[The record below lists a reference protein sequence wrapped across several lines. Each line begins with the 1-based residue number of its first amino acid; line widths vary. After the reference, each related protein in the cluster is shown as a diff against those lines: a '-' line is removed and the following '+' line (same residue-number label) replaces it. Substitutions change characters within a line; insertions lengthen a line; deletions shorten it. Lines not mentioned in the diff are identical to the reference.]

1 MNLKILQLI
10 LLAIFWTNF
19 AVSQTITVTNLNPS
33 GSGSLGNAINQYS
46 SSGGT
51 IVFANNLSGTITISS
66 GFTNITSNLTITGNG
81 KTNTTIS
88 GGGSSSRMFSVS
100 GNGNLTLNSLTLKN
114 NGSPGSNAGS
124 IFYLNNVTGGITT
137 NDVLITECSH
147 TISFISNKGTLN
159 VNNSQ
164 IDNNAGNYLFRSD
177 WGNTPEGCPIN
188 ESVFTNKTIIQNSD
202 ITNNSGVV
210 FRTERFVKIDNCNI
224 ANNSSNIFAYFRGV
238 NVYKVLG
245 SNIENTGGF
254 SFYSWIQ
261 SNTGGWGNKILCSDH
276 FSFDGNTF
284 VNSGNITIPGNYG
297 PSFTVGNNSFDRAIS
312 NYLSYDSSSPPT
324 LSSNSLS
331 SPPSD
336 ISLSSTSV
344 DENVSIGTTV
354 GGLTTT
360 DAGSGDSHTYT
371 LVSGTGD
378 TDNASFSI
386 SGANLL
392 TNTALDYETK
402 SSYNIRVQTSDGTDS
417 YQEAF
422 TISVNDLNEAP
433 TDIDLSATA
442 VDENLT
448 SGTTF
453 GGLTTTDGDNGDSF
467 TYTLVSGA
475 GDTDNASFSI
485 SGANLLTNTALDYE
499 TKSSYNIRVQT
510 SDGTDSYQEAFTITV
525 NDLTESSI
533 TQVASNNPNG
543 TYRIGETIDI
553 QVTFDNA
560 VTVSGSPRLLLE
572 TGDSDS
578 YATYFSGSGSTVLTF
593 RYTVNEDDL
602 SGDLDYA
609 STAALELN
617 GGTIVSSSNT
627 AAALSLPSIGSNK
640 RIKKIVITENS
651 GGHQT
656 LKAIHMIVAPDG
668 GSVIDVATTSLAG
681 ASTTDTHHQN
691 NFGDDR
697 LVINLLQNKTNN
709 KSYTFNSPATA
720 EITFNQSYSI
730 NDLHE
735 FTFYGWARYGGG
747 YYGRIANF
755 NFSFKDDDGTEVYSF
770 TSPSTYINGSS
781 QLVVHRLIGEK
792 GASDGSIWQDD
803 INGHFSSAGYGS
815 GWYVNDHTLPS
826 HGGGSS
832 LASVKNIVIDGILA
846 PTITQT
852 QIALDNSSVSLS
864 FSEAVFNTNSGSG
877 SLQANDFTLSLS
889 GGNATLSSTTPSSI
903 SIDGTTVT
911 LGLALSGTPNGKEL
925 LTVSPAVNSIYDSG
939 GTAAEP
945 TQNNNT
951 SHLIPNI
958 VTTNLV
964 LFLDAANNSSY
975 SGSGNNW
982 YDLSGNNNHGV
993 IDGAS
998 YSAVGGGSI
1007 SFDGTNDRVIIQD
1020 NNTLDF
1026 SSEITISYVLE
1037 PNWGDWSPFIS
1048 KGGGTNNRNFSTWVG
1063 SDKGI
1068 DIDNRSSGSMIK
1080 PTYTAS
1086 SEMANG
1092 RLSVVTVAIE
1102 NSTGIIRT
1110 YVNGI
1115 LRNSQSGTL
1124 GSPNS
1129 GLLYIGN
1136 HGDENFG
1143 SGKIN
1148 KLLLYNQALTNDQVY
1163 QNYLAITNTPQ
1174 ITVTSITTD
1183 NSSASLTFDQVTF
1196 NTDGG
1201 SGSLQASD
1209 FILSLSGGNATLSSA
1224 TPSSISISGN
1234 TIELGLSLSGVVDGN
1249 EVLTIS
1255 PVAHAVF
1262 NTYGFAATSAQS
1274 NNTVNLIFTNSVPTD
1289 IALSSS
1295 SINEN
1300 VVTGTTIGALSSTDA
1315 DTGDIHTYSLISGT
1329 GDTDN
1334 GSFTVSG
1341 TNLLTATAL
1350 DFEVKSSY
1358 AIRLETSDGSAT
1370 YSKALTITVND
1381 VNEAPT
1387 DIVLSATAV
1396 DENLTSGTVVG
1407 GLTTTDVD
1415 GGDTFTYTLVGG
1427 GSDNDR
1433 FSISGANLV
1442 TGAGFDFETKNSYSV
1457 VIQTSDGSATYSK
1470 TLTITVN
1477 DVNEAPTDIDLS
1489 ATAVDENL
1497 TSGTVVGGLTT
1508 TDVDSGDTFTY
1519 TLVDGVGSDDNAS
1532 FSISGG
1538 SEVSYALDFD
1548 GSNDHVT
1555 TSIDADRNVMPST
1568 TWSGWIKPTGTSG
1581 WQVIFGME
1589 DGGWDRMLIIESGSL
1604 QLSMGQTGG
1613 RWQTGVNVLP
1623 NVWQHV
1629 VAVYDNGS
1637 MRMYFNGTEY
1647 STGNDEGNHSS
1658 AGMFTIGGNQTHSP
1672 HNYFRGLIDEVAV
1685 WDEALNASEI
1695 STLYNTGSG
1704 LDASSNSG
1712 NYTSSSNLVGYF
1724 KMNEGSGTTITDSS
1738 GSGNSVTL
1746 TNMDASSDWVTGTIA
1761 PTSQNQG
1768 SGTDLL
1774 TDAVFDYETKSSYN
1788 IRVQT
1793 SDGMS
1798 SYEEA
1803 FTISVNDVND
1813 VPTDIDL
1820 STSSV
1825 NENVATGTTV
1835 GGLSTTDADNGD
1847 TFTYTLVAGTGATDN
1862 ANFSIS
1868 GANLL
1873 TAAALDFETKSSY
1886 SIRVQTSDGT
1896 DSYQEVFTISVDDV
1910 NEAPTSI
1917 EASGIT
1923 AGSSQMISSGL
1934 IVHLDASN
1942 AASTATPN
1950 SSWID
1955 LSGNDNHGDIM
1966 NGVSFENNSFK
1977 TSNASGRSGV
1987 RVGPLPT
1994 ILKNTHSFTV
2004 VVKVTPQSTSGNILG
2019 LSSSSVHGGWNAP
2032 VIPSANSKIFPGLHN
2047 AHGQFQRPFV
2057 VGTTYEYVYSFNH
2070 TNNEH
2075 KFYEDGEL
2083 VNTRIVGFGAANSS
2097 GYLFLGDDNP
2107 GCCGDYEGVHSA
2119 DFVGD
2124 YERLLVYDKALTDE
2138 EITGL
2143 YQSGP
2148 SGIEENSVNGTL
2160 ITTLSA
2166 TDQDT
2171 NNTNTYSLV
2180 DGPGDLGRD
2189 NASVTV
2195 SGTQILVNGP
2205 IDYETTPYL
2214 LINVQVNDGT
2224 NTLTSSFTLTVL
2236 DVNDN
2241 APSAMVLSNSAFVEG
2256 LVSGSSIATLTS
2268 VDVDTASLNT
2278 FSYSLIDGDGSNDN
2292 SNNRFTINGNSLVSS
2307 GTFDYETTTSHNI
2320 YVQVN
2325 DGANTYNQAFT
2336 LTVINQNDPPTDI
2349 ELSTTIF
2356 DENMPMSS
2364 AIAVLTAEDQ
2374 NADDVHTFTLTAT
2387 NSNEDDDNGSF
2398 TVSGTQL
2405 LTNDNFDFETKNSYN
2420 ILLKVSDG
2428 TGTTDYYEAFT
2439 ITVSD
2444 LNEVP
2449 TKINLSQESFSNN
2462 GLILHLDSGN
2472 SSSYPGSGNTWYD
2485 LSENNYNAVL
2495 MNSPSYSNTSG
2506 GLLSLNGS
2514 SQWIQLNSFAGVL
2527 TNNSAYTISIWF
2539 KSTETNP
2546 SGGIYNNAIF
2556 SMHST
2561 NGDNRYRIGAAPDA
2575 NRGLYYNFGT
2585 GSSEGRVSQINLHD
2599 NQWHN
2604 MTITKNTGV
2613 EAQFYIDDVLRTSN
2627 GSITN
2632 GVNFNGVGQ
2641 VSIGQEYDG
2650 GNTSDHFQGAIPVV
2664 MFYNKA
2670 LEADDRSSLY
2680 GHYKKR
2686 YIDGEQTEPVSSE
2699 GNGISITENTALNT
2713 FVGTLQAE
2721 DQDSNNTFTYGLVD
2735 GAGDLGRDN
2744 VSVTVSGTQILVN
2757 GPIDFETTPYLLIS
2771 VQVNDGLNTITSSFT
2786 ININD
2791 LNDTPPSQIGL
2802 STTTFA
2808 EDITNGSVVATLSA
2822 TDADT
2827 ASLNSFSYSLV
2838 SGDGTNDASNARFSI
2853 SGNTLVTNG
2862 TFDYETAA
2870 SHPIYLEVNDGAN
2883 SFKQAFTLMVNN
2895 QNDAPSDIALSQ
2907 TAFFEG
2913 VANGSALTS
2922 LSTSDQDTADTH
2934 TFTLASSGDSLDD
2947 DNGSFSVSGTTLIT
2961 EVEFDYETKT
2971 SYNIYLKVS
2980 DGSSDYYEAFTL
2992 TVSDT
2997 NDSIPSDINF
3007 GSGIS
3012 TDGLILHLDAA
3023 NVNSYDGTGNTWYD
3037 LSGNGNDA
3045 TLIGPEY
3052 NTDGY
3057 FEFDGNDIVQ
3067 SINASGLTNLTIE
3080 VWMYDNTS
3088 SGQRDL
3094 LTYNGNAGSYTF
3106 SYLNKFR
3113 TDGNGL
3119 GASQFP
3125 TTLISNQW
3133 TRFAYVKNQKIFVN
3147 NTKTLKQAGNDN
3159 PYGNLSFG
3167 NARSDVNNKF
3177 RGKMSKI
3184 LVYQTALTDD
3194 ELDTNYTAFESR
3206 HSGGSTSSGGPTLS
3220 IDDNA
3225 PLNTIVGTMQAE
3237 DLDANS
3243 SFSFALVNGNGTN
3256 DADNGLFVVSGNQ
3269 LVLNAELDY
3278 QIQTS
3283 ANVNIQVSDGVNTFN
3298 KSFTFPINDK
3308 TGPRLSAL
3316 TIANNNA
3323 SITLQFDETTFST
3336 ASATGSL
3343 DPTDFALSIVG
3354 GTATLSASV
3363 PSSLTFNGSQ
3373 YTMVLPIEGYPN
3385 GNEIIS
3391 VNAVTNSIYDALGNV
3406 ADGLL
3411 NNSIALNTDTDQDGI
3426 VDLFD
3431 TCPATPSGETANAD
3445 GCSESQRDPDNDLIF
3460 GEADNC
3466 PFTFNPNQVDTD
3478 GDGIGDICDPDDDND
3493 GIPDGS
3499 DNCPLTPNSDQE
3511 DSDLDGIG
3519 NACDADN
3526 DNDGVS
3532 DADEIALGLDPFSR
3546 DSDGDGYDDG
3556 ADVFP
3561 SDPLEWFDTDGDGVG
3576 NNTDADDDNDGSL
3589 DNEDDFPLD
3598 AQEWLDTDGDTIGN
3612 NADPDDDNDG
3622 FLDRN
3627 DAFPLDS
3634 FEWLD
3639 TDDDGIGNNADTD
3652 DDGDDYYDDD
3662 EIECGSNPLLR
3673 WSRPD
3678 DFDRD
3683 LIPDCI
3689 DQDDDNDECLDED
3702 DLYPLNP
3709 YECLDTDGDGFGD
3722 NADWDADNDGVHD
3735 NLDAFPQDPNE
3746 SKDTDGDGIGDNAD
3760 PDKNNDGFPDDVALV
3775 SPVLTPQ
3782 SNGIEATWRIVNLEM
3797 YPYSIVRVFSPNGAV
3812 VFKAIQYQNDWKGTH
3827 YKTGKALPTG
3837 PYLYEIYIGEKQE
3850 PLTGWLYIFN

>member
-433 TDIDLSATA
+433 TDIGFAGTSSLEYLIVGGGGAGGKGNSNEGGGGGGAGGYLTGTITSIFGETFAVTVGAGGTGVNSTSSPGGNGGNSSLAGQNITTVTALGGGGGGACSSATGSNGASGGGGSGCGTDRPGGSGTTGQGNNGGTGRWINHSPGNGNGGGGGGSSTAGTNGASRNAGTIGGGGAGTSNDISGSTTIYTAGGNGGPGRAYGNYNPPNQTGNSGNGGIGGTNYSGGNGANGTVVIRYSGNQIAIGGTVIQSGGYTIHSFTQIENSSIVFQSGSASSSSSSIDEGVSIGTLVGSLLATDEDDSTNTFTLVSGDGDTNNELFSISNSNLLVNGLIDYEQTQVLDIRVQVTDGQFTYDKALTINVNDVNEAPTDIAITDSSVDENLASGTTVGGLTTTDGDNGDSFTYSLVNGVGSDDNPSFSISGANLLTNTVLDYETKSSYNIRVQTSDGSSTYSKTFTITVNDVNETPTDIDLSATA
-442 VDENLT
+442 VDENLA
-448 SGTTF
+448 SGTIV

-510 SDGTDSYQEAFTITV
+510 SDGTDSYQEAFTISI

-533 TQVASNNPNG
+533 TQVTSNNPNG
-543 TYRIGETIDI
+543 TYIIGETIDI
-553 QVTFDNA
+553 HVTFDNA

-958 VTTNLV
+958 VTTNLA

-993 IDGAS
+993 IDGAG

-1007 SFDGTNDRVIIQD
+1007 SFDGTNDQVIIQD

-1037 PNWGDWSPFIS
+1037 PNWGTWSPFIS

-1068 DIDNRSSGSMIK
+1068 DIDNLSSGSMIK

-1092 RLSVVTVAIE
+1092 RLSVVTVAID
-1102 NSTGIIRT
+1102 NSTGILRT

-1115 LRNSQSGTL
+1115 LRNSRSGTL

-1174 ITVTSITTD
+1174 ITVTSITSD

-1196 NTDGG
+1196 NTDAG

-1262 NTYGFAATSAQS
+1262 NTNGFAATLVQS
-1274 NNTVNLIFTNSVPTD
+1274 NNTVNLNFTNSVPTD

-1295 SINEN
+1295 SIDEN

-1315 DTGDIHTYSLISGT
+1315 DAGDIHNYSLISGT

-1341 TNLLTATAL
+1341 TSLLTATAL

-1358 AIRLETSDGSAT
+1358 AIRLE
-1370 YSKALTITVND
+1370 
-1381 VNEAPT
+1381 
-1387 DIVLSATAV
+1387 
-1396 DENLTSGTVVG
+1396 
-1407 GLTTTDVD
+1407 
-1415 GGDTFTYTLVGG
+1415 
-1427 GSDNDR
+1427 
-1433 FSISGANLV
+1433 
-1442 TGAGFDFETKNSYSV
+1442 
-1457 VIQTSDGSATYSK
+1457 TSDGSATYSK

-1489 ATAVDENL
+1489 ATTVDENLTSGTIIGGLTTTDVDSGDTFTYTLVGGGSDNDSFSISGTNLVTGAGFDFEIKNSYSIVIQTSDGSATYSKTLTIAVNDVNEASTDIDLSATAVDENL
-1497 TSGTVVGGLTT
+1497 TSGTVVGGLNT

-1538 SEVSYALDFD
+1538 SGGSYALDFD

-1589 DGGWDRMLIIESGSL
+1589 DGGWDRMLIVESGSL

-1658 AGMFTIGGNQTHSP
+1658 TGMFTIGGNQTHSP
-1672 HNYFRGLIDEVAV
+1672 HNYFGGLIDEVAV
-1685 WDEALNASEI
+1685 WDEALSASEI

-1704 LDASSNSG
+1704 LDASSDSG

-1724 KMNEGSGTTITDSS
+1724 KMNEGSGTIITDSS
-1738 GSGNSVTL
+1738 GSGNSGTL

-1825 NENVATGTTV
+1825 NENVTTGTTV
-1835 GGLSTTDADNGD
+1835 GELTTIDADNGD

-1862 ANFSIS
+1862 VSFSIS

-1896 DSYQEVFTISVDDV
+1896 DSYQKVFTISVDDV

-1917 EASGIT
+1917 EVSGST
-1923 AGSSQMISSGL
+1923 GGGSQMISSGL

-1955 LSGNDNHGDIM
+1955 LSGNGNHGDIM
-1966 NGVSFENNSFK
+1966 NG
-1977 TSNASGRSGV
+1977 
-1987 RVGPLPT
+1987 
-1994 ILKNTHSFTV
+1994 
-2004 VVKVTPQSTSGNILG
+2004 
-2019 LSSSSVHGGWNAP
+2019 
-2032 VIPSANSKIFPGLHN
+2032 
-2047 AHGQFQRPFV
+2047 
-2057 VGTTYEYVYSFNH
+2057 
-2070 TNNEH
+2070 
-2075 KFYEDGEL
+2075 
-2083 VNTRIVGFGAANSS
+2083 
-2097 GYLFLGDDNP
+2097 
-2107 GCCGDYEGVHSA
+2107 
-2119 DFVGD
+2119 
-2124 YERLLVYDKALTDE
+2124 
-2138 EITGL
+2138 
-2143 YQSGP
+2143 
-2148 SGIEENSVNGTL
+2148 
-2160 ITTLSA
+2160 
-2166 TDQDT
+2166 
-2171 NNTNTYSLV
+2171 
-2180 DGPGDLGRD
+2180 
-2189 NASVTV
+2189 
-2195 SGTQILVNGP
+2195 
-2205 IDYETTPYL
+2205 
-2214 LINVQVNDGT
+2214 
-2224 NTLTSSFTLTVL
+2224 
-2236 DVNDN
+2236 
-2241 APSAMVLSNSAFVEG
+2241 
-2256 LVSGSSIATLTS
+2256 
-2268 VDVDTASLNT
+2268 
-2278 FSYSLIDGDGSNDN
+2278 
-2292 SNNRFTINGNSLVSS
+2292 
-2307 GTFDYETTTSHNI
+2307 
-2320 YVQVN
+2320 
-2325 DGANTYNQAFT
+2325 
-2336 LTVINQNDPPTDI
+2336 
-2349 ELSTTIF
+2349 
-2356 DENMPMSS
+2356 
-2364 AIAVLTAEDQ
+2364 
-2374 NADDVHTFTLTAT
+2374 
-2387 NSNEDDDNGSF
+2387 
-2398 TVSGTQL
+2398 
-2405 LTNDNFDFETKNSYN
+2405 
-2420 ILLKVSDG
+2420 
-2428 TGTTDYYEAFT
+2428 
-2439 ITVSD
+2439 
-2444 LNEVP
+2444 
-2449 TKINLSQESFSNN
+2449 
-2462 GLILHLDSGN
+2462 
-2472 SSSYPGSGNTWYD
+2472 
-2485 LSENNYNAVL
+2485 
-2495 MNSPSYSNTSG
+2495 
-2506 GLLSLNGS
+2506 
-2514 SQWIQLNSFAGVL
+2514 
-2527 TNNSAYTISIWF
+2527 
-2539 KSTETNP
+2539 
-2546 SGGIYNNAIF
+2546 
-2556 SMHST
+2556 
-2561 NGDNRYRIGAAPDA
+2561 
-2575 NRGLYYNFGT
+2575 
-2585 GSSEGRVSQINLHD
+2585 
-2599 NQWHN
+2599 
-2604 MTITKNTGV
+2604 
-2613 EAQFYIDDVLRTSN
+2613 
-2627 GSITN
+2627 
-2632 GVNFNGVGQ
+2632 
-2641 VSIGQEYDG
+2641 
-2650 GNTSDHFQGAIPVV
+2650 
-2664 MFYNKA
+2664 
-2670 LEADDRSSLY
+2670 
-2680 GHYKKR
+2680 
-2686 YIDGEQTEPVSSE
+2686 
-2699 GNGISITENTALNT
+2699 
-2713 FVGTLQAE
+2713 
-2721 DQDSNNTFTYGLVD
+2721 
-2735 GAGDLGRDN
+2735 
-2744 VSVTVSGTQILVN
+2744 
-2757 GPIDFETTPYLLIS
+2757 
-2771 VQVNDGLNTITSSFT
+2771 
-2786 ININD
+2786 
-2791 LNDTPPSQIGL
+2791 
-2802 STTTFA
+2802 
-2808 EDITNGSVVATLSA
+2808 
-2822 TDADT
+2822 
-2827 ASLNSFSYSLV
+2827 
-2838 SGDGTNDASNARFSI
+2838 
-2853 SGNTLVTNG
+2853 
-2862 TFDYETAA
+2862 
-2870 SHPIYLEVNDGAN
+2870 
-2883 SFKQAFTLMVNN
+2883 
-2895 QNDAPSDIALSQ
+2895 
-2907 TAFFEG
+2907 
-2913 VANGSALTS
+2913 
-2922 LSTSDQDTADTH
+2922 
-2934 TFTLASSGDSLDD
+2934 
-2947 DNGSFSVSGTTLIT
+2947 
-2961 EVEFDYETKT
+2961 
-2971 SYNIYLKVS
+2971 
-2980 DGSSDYYEAFTL
+2980 
-2992 TVSDT
+2992 
-2997 NDSIPSDINF
+2997 
-3007 GSGIS
+3007 
-3012 TDGLILHLDAA
+3012 
-3023 NVNSYDGTGNTWYD
+3023 
-3037 LSGNGNDA
+3037 
-3045 TLIGPEY
+3045 
-3052 NTDGY
+3052 
-3057 FEFDGNDIVQ
+3057 
-3067 SINASGLTNLTIE
+3067 
-3080 VWMYDNTS
+3080 
-3088 SGQRDL
+3088 
-3094 LTYNGNAGSYTF
+3094 
-3106 SYLNKFR
+3106 
-3113 TDGNGL
+3113 
-3119 GASQFP
+3119 
-3125 TTLISNQW
+3125 
-3133 TRFAYVKNQKIFVN
+3133 
-3147 NTKTLKQAGNDN
+3147 
-3159 PYGNLSFG
+3159 
-3167 NARSDVNNKF
+3167 
-3177 RGKMSKI
+3177 
-3184 LVYQTALTDD
+3184 
-3194 ELDTNYTAFESR
+3194 
-3206 HSGGSTSSGGPTLS
+3206 
-3220 IDDNA
+3220 
-3225 PLNTIVGTMQAE
+3225 
-3237 DLDANS
+3237 
-3243 SFSFALVNGNGTN
+3243 
-3256 DADNGLFVVSGNQ
+3256 
-3269 LVLNAELDY
+3269 
-3278 QIQTS
+3278 
-3283 ANVNIQVSDGVNTFN
+3283 
-3298 KSFTFPINDK
+3298 
-3308 TGPRLSAL
+3308 
-3316 TIANNNA
+3316 
-3323 SITLQFDETTFST
+3323 
-3336 ASATGSL
+3336 
-3343 DPTDFALSIVG
+3343 
-3354 GTATLSASV
+3354 
-3363 PSSLTFNGSQ
+3363 
-3373 YTMVLPIEGYPN
+3373 
-3385 GNEIIS
+3385 
-3391 VNAVTNSIYDALGNV
+3391 
-3406 ADGLL
+3406 
-3411 NNSIALNTDTDQDGI
+3411 
-3426 VDLFD
+3426 
-3431 TCPATPSGETANAD
+3431 
-3445 GCSESQRDPDNDLIF
+3445 
-3460 GEADNC
+3460 
-3466 PFTFNPNQVDTD
+3466 
-3478 GDGIGDICDPDDDND
+3478 
-3493 GIPDGS
+3493 
-3499 DNCPLTPNSDQE
+3499 
-3511 DSDLDGIG
+3511 
-3519 NACDADN
+3519 
-3526 DNDGVS
+3526 
-3532 DADEIALGLDPFSR
+3532 
-3546 DSDGDGYDDG
+3546 
-3556 ADVFP
+3556 
-3561 SDPLEWFDTDGDGVG
+3561 
-3576 NNTDADDDNDGSL
+3576 
-3589 DNEDDFPLD
+3589 
-3598 AQEWLDTDGDTIGN
+3598 
-3612 NADPDDDNDG
+3612 
-3622 FLDRN
+3622 
-3627 DAFPLDS
+3627 
-3634 FEWLD
+3634 
-3639 TDDDGIGNNADTD
+3639 
-3652 DDGDDYYDDD
+3652 
-3662 EIECGSNPLLR
+3662 
-3673 WSRPD
+3673 
-3678 DFDRD
+3678 
-3683 LIPDCI
+3683 
-3689 DQDDDNDECLDED
+3689 
-3702 DLYPLNP
+3702 
-3709 YECLDTDGDGFGD
+3709 
-3722 NADWDADNDGVHD
+3722 
-3735 NLDAFPQDPNE
+3735 
-3746 SKDTDGDGIGDNAD
+3746 
-3760 PDKNNDGFPDDVALV
+3760 
-3775 SPVLTPQ
+3775 
-3782 SNGIEATWRIVNLEM
+3782 
-3797 YPYSIVRVFSPNGAV
+3797 
-3812 VFKAIQYQNDWKGTH
+3812 
-3827 YKTGKALPTG
+3827 
-3837 PYLYEIYIGEKQE
+3837 
-3850 PLTGWLYIFN
+3850 